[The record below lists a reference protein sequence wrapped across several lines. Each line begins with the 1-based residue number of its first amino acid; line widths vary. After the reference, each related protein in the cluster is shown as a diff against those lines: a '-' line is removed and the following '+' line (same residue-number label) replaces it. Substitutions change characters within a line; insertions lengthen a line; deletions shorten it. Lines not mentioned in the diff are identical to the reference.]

1 MAKLKVR
8 SDYNAKI
15 IGNNLKR
22 LRLKAGYSVDDI
34 REYLGLGTVQ
44 AVYKHERG
52 LSYPA
57 ADEMLALMELYG
69 ANVSDIIESKT
80 VSNCPIE
87 FIPDITVGSYSRQ
100 YNRLKLYYDYISK
113 KLLSAA

>member
-8 SDYNAKI
+8 SDYDAKI
-15 IGNNLKR
+15 IGRNLKR

-69 ANVSDIIESKT
+69 ACVSDIIMNKT
-80 VSNCPIE
+80 TPDFHIE
-87 FIPDITVGSYSRQ
+87 FIPDIIEDGQ
-100 YNRLKLYYDYISK
+100 AKKLDRLKTYYIRITD
-113 KLLSAA
+113 LFPAT